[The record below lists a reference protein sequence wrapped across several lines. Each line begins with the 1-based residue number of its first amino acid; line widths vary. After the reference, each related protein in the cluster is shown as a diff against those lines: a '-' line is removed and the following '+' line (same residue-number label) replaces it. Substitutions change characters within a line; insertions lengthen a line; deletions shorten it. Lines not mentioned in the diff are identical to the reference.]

1 MAKGQTLLVA
11 GEGTAVWVE
20 ADPALLGQVEDRK
33 PPTEAEG
40 SRRGKGV
47 SPNFNQRQFP
57 MRRSIFAVLAG
68 AVLGV
73 GLAPPAE
80 AQSGFALKGHYIINS
95 SAAEE
100 AQESQQLP
108 DADAFG
114 LGAEVVLP
122 MGLGVGV
129 SGYTA
134 QSDEGGI
141 DNREFTVLGELNY
154 FLSLPMLPIAPYAG
168 LHAGLGVLDQEN
180 VTDPDL
186 EIQDKNRSQ
195 LGYQLGVRVQ
205 LSPLVGLD
213 AQWRRMSTSAD
224 ADQDD
229 RLERD
234 QVLLGVTLF

>member
-1 MAKGQTLLVA
+1 MA
-11 GEGTAVWVE
+11 GTA
-20 ADPALLGQVEDRK
+20 
-33 PPTEAEG
+33 
-40 SRRGKGV
+40 
-47 SPNFNQRQFP
+47 
-57 MRRSIFAVLAG
+57 LA
-68 AVLGV
+68 V
-73 GLAPPAE
+73 GLAAPAS

-100 AQESQQLP
+100 AQDTRQLP

-114 LGAEVVLP
+114 LGAEFVLP
-122 MGLGVGV
+122 MGIGVGI

-134 QSDEGGI
+134 QE
-141 DNREFTVLGELNY
+141 DNTDFESREFTILGEANY
-154 FLSLPMLPIAPYAG
+154 FFKLPMLPIAPYAG
-168 LHAGLGVLDQEN
+168 IHAGLGVLDQSN

-205 LSPLVGLD
+205 LSQLIGLD

-224 ADQDD
+224 ENQDD

-234 QVLLGVTLF
+234 QVLLGVTVF